1 MAWNSLPK
9 GAVARGVKFAYNNK
23 FVNWYRYFAYTYGWS
38 GREYGLL
45 YHDQCFEPA
54 PEIQEALRRLN
65 LKEPYEFDQRKI
77 RLMRATNLATNNE
90 RLPKEQWTKWED
102 ETFYLKPYIDEVEAE
117 KKDRASTS
125 GYVPRYEAKLP

>member
-9 GAVARGVKFAYNNK
+9 GAIARGVKFTYNNK
-23 FVNWYRYFAYTYGWS
+23 FVNFFRYFGYTYGWS
-38 GREYGLL
+38 GREYGLQ

-90 RLPKEQWTKWED
+90 RLPKDQWTTWEN

-117 KKDRASTS
+117 KKERASTS
-125 GYVPRYEAKLP
+125 GYIPRYEAKQH